1 MDFTKKRPREPKDH
15 IVCFFFFVARHM
27 QPVQNVHWPG
37 LLPPVQ
43 PQFWQPGQQPM
54 VSPYQAPPNPVT
66 LGSLSTGVPSASVG
80 SGTRSDNCDDE
91 DDDQDQSQ
99 SSFLARVGVGVGTT
113 IC

>member
-1 MDFTKKRPREPKDH
+1 
-15 IVCFFFFVARHM
+15 M

-54 VSPYQAPPNPVT
+54 MPPYPPGPVS
-66 LGSLSTGVPSASVG
+66 LGSLSTGVPSGSVG

-99 SSFLARVGVGVGTT
+99 SSFWGRCGDKNLLTLLQGLLQLCAVHFFKPK
-113 IC
+113 IQEWA